1 MSGFINIVYT
11 VIGYSE
17 NYAKCVEF
25 FVKSLL
31 IYTPYPLFDIFVL
44 CDEKLIDQVKHIIR
58 DALVT
63 CTPLQRNTIGEHL
76 RFAPLPHT
84 PTPMRA
90 SMQKLRLFDIEN
102 VFDYKYALYVDLDIM
117 CLTNLNRLFIAY
129 DDYLLRNPDQK
140 NKLQACPERETVEGH
155 NEIFWSMNNY
165 TKENL
170 AFFSKHNI
178 LPFNAGC
185 FLFPLSPAFKNYFRE
200 ILQMI
205 VDTRS
210 QGKLFFYEQAY
221 MNVYFNTRN
230 LISYDMI
237 NCENYVMF
245 PDADT
250 PYTDK
255 IVHFCGSP
263 GQALIKYD
271 MMSAYA
277 QKHNV
282 FIPKN
287 KNKGSYEKR
296 TRVCPSL
303 L

>member
-1 MSGFINIVYT
+1 MSGFLNIVYT

-25 FVKSLL
+25 FIKAII
-31 IYTPYPLFDIFVL
+31 IYTPRPLFDIFIL
-44 CDEKLIDQVKHIIR
+44 CDEKLIDQIKNIIR

-63 CTPLQRNTIGEHL
+63 YTPLQTNNIGEHL
-76 RFAPLPHT
+76 KFAPLPHT
-84 PTPMRA
+84 PSPMRA

-102 VFDYKYALYVDLDIM
+102 VFDYKYALFVDLDIM
-117 CLTNLNRLFIAY
+117 CLTNLNKIFTAY
-129 DDYLLRNPDQK
+129 NDYLSRYPEQN
-140 NKLQACPERETVEGH
+140 NKLQACPERESIEDH

-200 ILQMI
+200 IRQMI
-205 VDTRS
+205 IDTRS
-210 QGKLFFYEQAY
+210 EGKLYFYEQAY

-230 LISYDMI
+230 LVSYDII
-237 NCENYVMF
+237 NRENYVMF
-245 PDADT
+245 PEIDIH
-250 PYTDK
+250 YTDK

-263 GQALIKYD
+263 GQGLIKYNT
-271 MMSAYA
+271 MSDYS

-282 FIPKN
+282 FVPKS
-287 KNKGSYEKR
+287 KNKGSYEKK